1 MSYGPRRLAS
11 GPSPFLNGVGR
22 VKVLCLGAGAIG
34 GYFAGRLVEA
44 KAADVT
50 FLVREGRRQQLKR
63 DGLRVESQYG
73 SFAIPVQTVSDSEI
87 EEHADY
93 VLLTCKAYDL
103 DSAIASVRPAV
114 GPDTVVI
121 PLLNGMSHMDT
132 LNAAFG
138 RERVLGGIAKIGI
151 TLQPDGLIKHLNDWR
166 FFTFGEQDG
175 TVSQRALALK
185 AAFDKTSVIAA
196 AVPDITHQMWE
207 KLVHLASLAA
217 MTTLM
222 RANIGEI
229 ARAPGGSALMQEMLA
244 RNAAIASKA
253 GYPPTPAF
261 MDNFNTLFADTTA
274 TYTASM
280 LRDIE
285 RKGPVEADHIAGYML
300 ARAEEFGIDATLH
313 RIVYAHLKA
322 YEQRRAAGR
331 L

>member
-1 MSYGPRRLAS
+1 MKIL
-11 GPSPFLNGVGR
+11 V
-22 VKVLCLGAGAIG
+22 LGAGAIG
-34 GYFAGRLVEA
+34 GYFGGRLVEA

-50 FLVREGRRQQLKR
+50 FLVRDGRRQQLNR

-73 SFAIPVQTVSDSEI
+73 NFAVPVQTVSEGEI
-87 EEHADY
+87 TTPFDY

-103 DSAIASVRPAV
+103 DSAIASIQPAV
-114 GPDTVVI
+114 GPRTAVI
-121 PLLNGMSHMDT
+121 PLLNGISHIDT

-151 TLQPDGLIKHLNDWR
+151 TLQADGFIKHLNDWR

-175 TVSQRALALK
+175 TVSPRALALK
-185 AAFDKTSVIAA
+185 TAFDKTSVVAA

-229 ARAPGGSALMQEMLA
+229 ARAPGGRALMQEMLN
-244 RNAAIASKA
+244 RNAAIATRA

-261 MDNFNTLFADTTA
+261 MDNFTTMFADTSA
-274 TYTASM
+274 IYTASM

-285 RKGPVEADHIAGYML
+285 RKGPVEADHIVGYML
-300 ARAEEFGIDATLH
+300 EQAETYGIDASMH
-313 RIVYAHLKA
+313 RIAYAHLKA